1 MTAPASA
8 PATAAANPAVAA
20 AQVAAL
26 SESAQVLQSLTDQ
39 VAAVRD
45 QTSQW
50 AKASIRR
57 LWSEI
62 NPYDDKAV
70 AQFAGQA
77 ADVMATAQSAMAR
90 AAAAAQA
97 RQLTMMGVRVK
108 DVAPDVSVDVR
119 GRPKMVDGQIDV
131 TPMAT
136 KVEYADG
143 GTAKI
148 RAADMTTVEV
158 FKRPAVTFRY
168 VDAGASQ
175 SDPAQAAGL
184 RIDTL
189 VDDNL
194 MLAQRKAA
202 QDVIAGAVDLDRGT
216 AKIIGYRRVI
226 HPELSRS
233 KTTCGLC
240 IAASDRLYYVKEPM
254 PIHTRCHC
262 DVAAVTED
270 ADPAAE
276 LNAVDLGEL
285 YRLAKGK
292 GSYSRS
298 ALSNVRYTVDEHGE
312 LGPVLKP
319 ARAAQP

>member
-1 MTAPASA
+1 M
-8 PATAAANPAVAA
+8 
-20 AQVAAL
+20 
-26 SESAQVLQSLTDQ
+26 LQGLTDQ

-57 LWSEI
+57 LWSEV

-108 DVAPDVSVDVR
+108 DTAPDVSVDVR
-119 GRPKMVDGQIDV
+119 GRPKVVEGQVDV
-131 TPMAT
+131 TPKAT

-148 RAADMTTVEV
+148 RAADMTTAEV

-168 VDAGASQ
+168 VEAGASQ

-202 QDVIAGAVDLDRGT
+202 QDVIANAVDLDRGT
-216 AKIIGYRRVI
+216 KIIGYRRVI

-240 IAASDRLYYVKEPM
+240 IAASDRLYYVKELM

-276 LNAVDLGEL
+276 LNAVDLGQL
-285 YRLAKGK
+285 YKLAKDR
-292 GSYSRS
+292 GSYDRS
-298 ALSNVRYTVDEHGE
+298 ALSNVRYMVDEHGE